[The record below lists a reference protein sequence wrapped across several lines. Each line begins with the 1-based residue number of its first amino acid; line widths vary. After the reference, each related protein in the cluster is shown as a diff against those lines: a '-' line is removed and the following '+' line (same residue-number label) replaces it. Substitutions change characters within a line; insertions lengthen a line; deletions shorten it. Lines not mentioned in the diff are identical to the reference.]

1 MQFSW
6 FSSSRVLVS
15 SIQLRACLASLLICF
30 ALVSCGMIPQS
41 VASTRDEIATLYG
54 DRPNLSGM
62 ATVQMEVQT
71 AAGTGTVEMMLNGA
85 AAPLTAGNFV
95 QLANQGFYDGLS
107 FHRVVKDPLPFVV
120 QGGDPLGN
128 GTGGFVD
135 PETQQPRHIP
145 LEFALEPR
153 TNDGYT
159 LVYNETIPSNGLVL
173 PHLRGAVAMA
183 RSAAPNT
190 ASSQFYIALSDI
202 PQLDGRYAVFGYVIE
217 GMDVVDE
224 IAIGDRIVSVTV
236 TDGLDSLNSPQVAQ

>member
-1 MQFSW
+1 MHFSR
-6 FSSSRVLVS
+6 FLDGLNSLVRLRSLLVS
-15 SIQLRACLASLLICF
+15 VLLCFVLAG
-30 ALVSCGMIPQS
+30 CGVIPPS
-41 VASTRDEIATLYG
+41 VAATRDDIAALYG
-54 DRPNLSGM
+54 DRPELSGM

-71 AAGTGTVEMMLNGA
+71 AAGNGTVEMVLNGE

-95 QLANQGFYDGLS
+95 QLASQGFYDGLS

-135 PETQQPRHIP
+135 PETQQPRQIP
-145 LEFALEPR
+145 LEMALEPR
-153 TNDGYT
+153 SNDGYT
-159 LVYNETIPSNGLVL
+159 LRYNETVPPNGLVL

-190 ASSQFYIALSDI
+190 ASSQFYIALADI
-202 PQLDGRYAVFGYVIE
+202 PQLDGRYAVFGYVTE
-217 GMDVVDE
+217 GMDVVDR

-236 TDGLDSLNSPQVAQ
+236 TEGLDNLGSSQAVR

>member
-1 MQFSW
+1 MRFPS
-6 FSSSRVLVS
+6 
-15 SIQLRACLASLLICF
+15 ASLSRFCSLLFSLLFCV
-30 ALVSCGMIPQS
+30 ALLSWGVIPQS
-41 VASTRDEIATLYG
+41 NAATGEEIATLYR
-54 DRPNLSGM
+54 DRPKLTGK

-71 AAGTGTVEMMLNGA
+71 ATGTGTVEMVLNGD

-95 QLANQGFYDGLS
+95 QLANQGFYNGLS

-135 PETQQPRHIP
+135 PDTQRPRQIP
-145 LEFALEPR
+145 LEIALEPR
-153 TNDGYT
+153 TADGYN
-159 LVYNETIPSNGLVL
+159 LQYNEIVQPRGLVL

-202 PQLDGRYAVFGYVIE
+202 PQLDGRYAVFGYVTE
-217 GMDVVDE
+217 GMDVVDR
-224 IAIGDRIVSVTV
+224 IAIGDRITSVTIS
-236 TDGLDSLNSPQVAQ
+236 DGLERIENN

>member
-6 FSSSRVLVS
+6 ISISRALASNIRMRALLV
-15 SIQLRACLASLLICF
+15 SLLICV

-41 VASTRDEIATLYG
+41 LAATRDEIATRYG
-54 DRPNLSGM
+54 DRPNLLGL
-62 ATVQMEVQT
+62 ATVQMEVET
-71 AAGTGTVEMMLNGA
+71 AAGSGTVEMVLNGA

-95 QLANQGFYDGLS
+95 QLASQGFYDGLN

-135 PETQQPRHIP
+135 PETQQPRQIP
-145 LEFALEPR
+145 LELPLEPR
-153 TNDGYT
+153 TDNGYT
-159 LVYNETIPSNGLVL
+159 LVYNETIPPNGLVL

-202 PQLDGRYAVFGYVIE
+202 PQLDGRYAVFGYVTE
-217 GMDVVDE
+217 GMDVVDR
-224 IAIGDRIVSVTV
+224 IAIGDRIVSATV
-236 TDGLDSLNSPQVAQ
+236 TDGLDNLNSAQVPQ